1 MIIFNHRNHSHFVF
15 CKRIDMIRLIS
26 LVFVLSLFTPAASG
40 KKNITDSIE
49 SAKYNDK
56 GLAFGQQED
65 EISGNN
71 SSGYGDN
78 IISISPLILNN
89 SGLGFGISYE
99 RTLTA
104 NGKWSLFVPFI
115 YNSIN
120 KQSYGESYKDRSI
133 GIFAG
138 FRFYPTSSKGP
149 VRYSIGGLLG
159 NYAVQRKYSHIARL
173 GGSYDTDKTIS
184 FNKAGIL
191 IDNALLCTISRK
203 LTIGIN
209 LGIGVAGSGEDN
221 YDASVPFV
229 LTMFQLGYRF

>member
-1 MIIFNHRNHSHFVF
+1 
-15 CKRIDMIRLIS
+15 MIRLIS
-26 LVFVLSLFTPAASG
+26 LVFALSLFIPAASG
-40 KKNITDSIE
+40 KKNAINNIE
-49 SAKYNDK
+49 STKYNDENPA
-56 GLAFGQQED
+56 LGQQED

-78 IISISPLILNN
+78 IISISPIIFNN

-104 NGKWSLFVPFI
+104 NGKWSLFVPLI
-115 YNSIN
+115 YNSNN
-120 KQSYGESYKDRSI
+120 KESYGESYRDRSI
-133 GIFAG
+133 GVFAG
-138 FRFYPTSSKGP
+138 FRFYPTSSKGS

-159 NYAVQRKYSHIARL
+159 NYTVQRKYSHIARL
-173 GGSYDTDKTIS
+173 GGSYDTDKTMS
-184 FNKAGIL
+184 YNKAGIL
-191 IDNALLCTISRK
+191 IDNALLCTVSRK

-209 LGIGVAGSGEDN
+209 LGLGVAGSGEDN

>member
-1 MIIFNHRNHSHFVF
+1 MTRFII
-15 CKRIDMIRLIS
+15 
-26 LVFVLSLFTPAASG
+26 LVFTLSLFIPAASG
-40 KKNITDSIE
+40 KKN
-49 SAKYNDK
+49 SAKSTKYNDE
-56 GLAFGQQED
+56 GLALGLQED
-65 EISGNN
+65 EALNN
-71 SSGYGDN
+71 NGSGYRDN
-78 IISISPLILNN
+78 IISISPLMLNN

-99 RTLTA
+99 RTLIA
-104 NGKWSLFVPFI
+104 NGKWSMFVPLL

-120 KQSYGESYKDRSI
+120 KQSYGKSYRDRSI

-159 NYAVQRKYSHIARL
+159 NYVIQRKYSHIASP
-173 GGSYDTDKTIS
+173 GGSYDTDKTVS

-209 LGIGVAGSGEDN
+209 LGLGVAGSGEDN